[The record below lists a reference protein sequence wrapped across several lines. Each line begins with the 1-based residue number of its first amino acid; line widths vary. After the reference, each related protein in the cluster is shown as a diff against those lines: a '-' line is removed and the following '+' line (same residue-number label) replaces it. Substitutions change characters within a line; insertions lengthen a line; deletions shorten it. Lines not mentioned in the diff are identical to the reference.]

1 MATVDA
7 EKKLQNRVLHWLI
20 DDLGYTFLGN
30 LEDVDNTPI
39 REELLHKHLQER
51 GYTAEQIGKAISEL
65 IYKAAN
71 QTSDLTEANR
81 AVYALLRYGLQGV
94 RDDLGNRPTVH
105 YIEWDVVANNDFY
118 VAEEVSVLRF
128 DHIIRKRPDLVLYIN
143 GIAVGMIEL
152 KRSCVS
158 VGEGIR
164 QMLTNQKKENI
175 QNFFNTIQLLIAG
188 NEAEGLRYGVI
199 DTSEK
204 FYLSW
209 KEDKNA
215 TDELSVRIKGIQSK
229 ESNRLRD
236 GIVSICQQ
244 ERLLSLLHDFMIFDA
259 GRKKTA
265 RHNQY
270 FANIAARSRI
280 HKGEGG
286 IIWNTQGSGK
296 SLIMVWLTKWII
308 ENIADSRVVIITDR
322 DELDDQIE
330 SLFFDVGENVKRA
343 KSCADLRDALNKNE
357 NSIVCSLIHK
367 YGHNAGKQ
375 ADIDQYSKELIADLP
390 KDYKAKG
397 TIIAFI
403 DECHRTNSG
412 KLHTAVKLLMP
423 DATLIGFTG
432 TPLLKSDKKT
442 SLEIFGSYIHT
453 YKFNEGVED
462 GVVLDLRYE
471 ARDVDQD
478 LSSKDKVDQWF
489 DLKTRGLT
497 DRAKQ
502 QLKQSWA
509 TLSKLYSSKERLERI
524 VADVIFDM
532 SDKPR
537 LANDRGTAM
546 LVAGSILEACKYWE
560 LFTVQGFTKCAI
572 VTSYEP
578 NNASVRTATSDP
590 SRNSEEEYKKKVYER
605 MLKGKKL
612 GEFESE
618 VKELFKK
625 SPSKMKLLIVVD
637 KLLTGFDAP
646 SATFLYVDK
655 KMRDHDLFQAICRV
669 NRPDDEDKD
678 YGYIVDYMD
687 LFRNIQLAV
696 KDYTSEAFDSFEKE
710 DVEGLIKDRYDEAKS
725 EMVGSVVSLVD
736 LLGNVSDPKADSDYI
751 DYFCGTDSEDT
762 EMVARRDT
770 LYALTAALS
779 RSFANCC
786 ERLVSHYGYSED
798 QVSNLRNEIS
808 GYNKIK
814 EMIKLASCDYIDQK
828 PYEADMRYIL
838 DTYIRAEDSK
848 VINKMAEMSL
858 VELLLE
864 GKTTTPVELVRELP
878 GDDNA
883 KAETIENNLKHEIV
897 KKMSGNPVYYNKMSE
912 MLEDII
918 ARRKIEAMSYEEY
931 LRQVVEMAQ
940 AILHPEDDSSYP
952 DEIKDSAAKR
962 AIYDYLEYDLILA
975 IDVDHAIRVSIRPQ
989 WHDHYPKQQAI
1000 RLSIYRKLIAAMH
1013 EKTKAEKE
1021 TEDLYEIARRQTEYD
1036 Q

>member
-1 MATVDA
+1 MATVDV

-39 REELLHKHLQER
+39 REDLLRKHLRER
-51 GYTAEQIGKAISEL
+51 GYTSDQIGKAISEL
-65 IYKAAN
+65 TNKAAN
-71 QTSDLTEANR
+71 QTSDLMDANKD
-81 AVYALLRYGLQGV
+81 VYALLRYGLQGV
-94 RDDLGNRPTVH
+94 RDEQGNRPTVH
-105 YIEWDVVANNDFY
+105 YIEWGVATNNDFY

-128 DHIIRKRPDLVLYIN
+128 DHTTRKRPDLVLYIN
-143 GIAVGMIEL
+143 GIAVGMMEL

-175 QNFFNTIQLLIAG
+175 QSFFNTMQLLIAG

-199 DTSEK
+199 ETPEK

-215 TDELSVRIKGIQSK
+215 TDELSARIKEIQSK

-244 ERLLSLLHDFMIFDA
+244 ERFLSLLHDFMIFDA

-270 FANIAARSRI
+270 FANIAARARI
-280 HKGEGG
+280 KIEEGG

-308 ENIADSRVVIITDR
+308 ENVADSRVVIITDR

-330 SLFFDVGENVKRA
+330 SLFFDVGEKVKRA
-343 KSCADLRDALNKNE
+343 KSCADLRDVLNKNE
-357 NSIVCSLIHK
+357 DSIICSLIHK

-390 KDYKAKG
+390 KDYHAKG

-432 TPLLKSDKKT
+432 TPLLKTDKKT

-489 DLKTRGLT
+489 DLKTQGLT

-537 LANDRGTAM
+537 LADDRGTAM

-560 LFTVQGFTKCAI
+560 LFTAQGFTQCAI

-578 NNASVRTATSDP
+578 TTASVRTATSDP

-605 MLKGKKL
+605 MLNGKKL
-612 GEFESE
+612 SEFESE
-618 VKELFKK
+618 VKDLFKK
-625 SPSKMKLLIVVD
+625 SPAKMKLLIVVD

-646 SATFLYVDK
+646 SATYLYIDK

-669 NRPDDEDKD
+669 NRPDGEDKD

-696 KDYTSEAFDSFEKE
+696 QDYTSEAFDSFDKE

-725 EMVGSVVSLVD
+725 EMVGSLASLND
-736 LLGNVSDPKADSDYI
+736 LFGNVSEPKADSDYI
-751 DYFCGTDSEDT
+751 DYFCGADSEDT

-770 LYALTAALS
+770 MYALTASLS

-786 ERLVSHYGYSED
+786 ERLVSHYGYTEE
-798 QVSNLRNEIS
+798 QVSSLRNEIS

-848 VINKMAEMSL
+848 IINKMAEMSL

-864 GKTTTPVELVRELP
+864 GKTTTPVELVKELP

-912 MLEDII
+912 MLEDVI

-940 AILHPEDDSSYP
+940 AILHPEDDSTYP
-952 DEIKDSAAKR
+952 AEVKDSAAKR
-962 AIYDYLEYDLILA
+962 AIYDYLEYDLVLA
-975 IDVDHAIRVSIRPQ
+975 LDVDHAIRISIRPQ
-989 WHDHYPKQQAI
+989 WHDHRPKQQAV
-1000 RLSIYRKLIAAMH
+1000 RLSIYNRLIAAMH
-1013 EKTKAEKE
+1013 EQNKAKKE